1 MASPLIVSRFPLP
14 AALFLPLPHIP
25 SMWTAMTENSGLNEE
40 TPEAPGRRL
49 AGKPIHPSKDALPT
63 CGQNSSPKGAAV
75 CPKQA
80 PLLE

>member
-1 MASPLIVSRFPLP
+1 
-14 AALFLPLPHIP
+14 
-25 SMWTAMTENSGLNEE
+25 MTENSGLNEE